1 METEQPASRRDSPPK
16 MNVPKIDP
24 PPSAART
31 KPPPAKQAE
40 QSYYFSKILS
50 LGFDQALRRTAE
62 ALKREGFGII
72 TEIDVKETLKAKIG
86 VEFRNY
92 RILGA
97 CNPKLAHEALQ
108 LEDKIGT
115 MLPCNV
121 VVQEISG
128 DRTEIAAIDPV
139 ASMLAINN
147 PRLKQAAVRV
157 QKLLRHVIDTL

>member
-1 METEQPASRRDSPPK
+1 MEKGQLISRRDSPPK

-24 PPSAART
+24 SPRAART
-31 KPPPAKQAE
+31 KPRPAKQVE
-40 QSYYFSKILS
+40 QSYYFSKILP
-50 LGFDQALRRTAE
+50 LGFDQALRRTIE
-62 ALKREGFGII
+62 GLKNNGFGVI

-97 CNPKLAHEALQ
+97 CNPKLALEALQ

-121 VVQEISG
+121 VVQEIAG
-128 DRTEIAAIDPV
+128 GRTEIAAIDPV

-147 PRLKQAAVRV
+147 QRLKQAALRV
-157 QKLLRHVIDTL
+157 QKLLRHAIDTL